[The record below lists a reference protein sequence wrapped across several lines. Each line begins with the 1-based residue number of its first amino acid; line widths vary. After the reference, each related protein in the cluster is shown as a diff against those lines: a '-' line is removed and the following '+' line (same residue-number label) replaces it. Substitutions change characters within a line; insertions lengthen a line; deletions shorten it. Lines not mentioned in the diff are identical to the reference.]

1 MYIHIGDDIGVLTRK
16 VIGIF
21 NLENSTIGPI
31 TRKFLKDAEDN
42 NQVTNTSQKMPK
54 AFVVTDGPDGVDV
67 FLTSNNAETIYERIR
82 TGTFTKE

>member
-31 TRKFLKDAEDN
+31 TRKFLK
-42 NQVTNTSQKMPK
+42 MPK

-67 FLTSNNAETIYERIR
+67 FLTSNNAETIYERMR